1 MGLLKLLN
9 KKILI
14 LLLFIATL
22 SFSLY
27 MFSLFTAIP
36 NNIRLIYGSEK
47 SLDFRLPARAVFGPE
62 TENILSINDKPI
74 TDNPIVSLSDD
85 VTLSALGSGST
96 QMTVNA
102 FGIPLRRVRIDVLPD
117 MEVIPVG
124 RAVGVRINSDGL
136 MVLGIGPVTATDGT
150 SKNPCEGILKQGDLL
165 IYANSQRLSNKE
177 QLMQIIKNSK
187 DFVSFKIKRDGIIS
201 NVKIPTVKDS
211 SGINRIGVW
220 VRDSTQGIGTITY
233 YNPATGRF
241 AALGH
246 GVQDVDT
253 KKLLNVK
260 GGFLMDSQITSVR
273 KALKGSPG
281 ELIGDIN
288 TSKIFGYVKHNS
300 NYGIYGTLEIG
311 AIPGFPKER
320 YRIGLKDSIR
330 EGPAKILSCVNGN
343 EVREYDVFIETI
355 NRNTSDDTKGMIVR
369 ITDPALLA
377 RTNGIVQGMSGSPII
392 QDGRLIGA
400 ITHVFVQD
408 PTKGYGIFIENMLA
422 EEARH

>member
-1 MGLLKLLN
+1 MSFSKLLN
-9 KKILI
+9 KKVFFF
-14 LLLFIATL
+14 LFFLAL
-22 SFSLY
+22 FSAAFY
-27 MFSLFTAIP
+27 VFSLFTAIP
-36 NNIRLIYGSEK
+36 NNIRLTYGSEK
-47 SLDFRLPARAVFGPE
+47 NLDFRLPARAVFEPE
-62 TENILSINDKPI
+62 AISVLSVNNKPVTENIAFR
-74 TDNPIVSLSDD
+74 LSDD
-85 VTLSALGSGST
+85 VTLSATGSGST

-102 FGIPLRRVRIDVLPD
+102 FGIPLRRVQIDVLPNI
-117 MEVIPVG
+117 EVIPVG
-124 RAVGVRINSDGL
+124 MAVGVRINSDGL
-136 MVLGIGPVTATDGT
+136 MVLGVGPVTAADGT
-150 SKNPCEGILKQGDLL
+150 AKSPCEGLLQSGDLL

-177 QLMQIIKNSK
+177 QLMQIIRNSK
-187 DFVSFKIKRDGIIS
+187 EFVYFKVKRDNTVS
-201 NVKIPTVKDS
+201 NIKIPTVKDS
-211 SGINRIGVW
+211 NGESRIGVW

-253 KKLLNVK
+253 KKLMNVK
-260 GGFLMDSQITSVR
+260 GGFIMDSQITSVR

-281 ELIGDIN
+281 ELIGNIN
-288 TSKIFGYVKHNS
+288 TSSILGYVKHNS
-300 NYGIYGTLEIG
+300 NYGIYGTLEIA
-311 AIPGFPKER
+311 AIPNFPGEKFK
-320 YRIGLKDSIR
+320 IGLKDSIR
-330 EGPAKILSCVNGN
+330 TGPAKILSCVDGN
-343 EVREYDVFIETI
+343 QVREYDVYIETV